1 MTSTLSTTRPDVQL
15 IVREL
20 VARAPERLTLVFA
33 SRRPPGIPIAK
44 LRAVGEVAELTRDD
58 LRFDADETSRLFSET
73 YGRSLEPD
81 VLADVTART
90 EGWAASLQLVHAA
103 LRDRTPVEI
112 RRFVRNL
119 SGGDQELYDYLAE
132 EVVGDLPA
140 DLQAFLMRTSIL
152 QVVTPELARVVTGL
166 DTSEVARL
174 TGSAERVTLL
184 GRRARGPRTE
194 LRYHPL
200 VRGFLEARL
209 SRELGVDAVRDL
221 HRTVAAHAED
231 HDWRIAAHHHWAAGD
246 RHKAYQIIDTS
257 ARSIIG
263 RGEYL
268 VAAPFVAE
276 AGDEALR
283 ASFLVVLS
291 RRDFKQGD
299 VRQALARAKQA
310 VEIDPE
316 SDVALA
322 NLASL
327 NLTSGD
333 VAGAIDAATRLI
345 AITKDEG
352 WLGIAQT
359 MLAIIQGSRDGRIP
373 ETVERLSELAER
385 QRLDGDT
392 HFEGITYLNLAVTE
406 RSMGNATATFKSA
419 TKAIDLL
426 ESSSAGAEV
435 ASARCVRAWA
445 LFHTGHPKEARTE
458 LVRSLA
464 ETNETI
470 RVDALLEIAG
480 MEAFY
485 GDIAAANECISELH
499 ALGHVA
505 DWAVRMSL
513 VTSAYLAIRNG
524 RATDAARI
532 ASGIAPDELTA
543 SSGHKAHVL
552 AVRAHAQVSMGASS
566 TAALALAKRQASHQS
581 AGLWEAYCEALEAAR
596 GPVEGFRLFVR
607 QAGRRGPW
615 VLTYIAELVVDRLAD
630 LGEVELAM
638 VLDEAA
644 LRPERWRPALRS
656 CVDASGRSSLV
667 SGRLLE
673 AIGDTEDVLRLRRL
687 AHQHRGMPEADLGRS
702 LARRIAPRV
711 FVEDQGRVSIQ
722 IGGRSID
729 GASIRRKVL
738 ALLCFLIT
746 RPRYSATRDEV
757 MDALWPEFDP
767 ADALNSLNQTVYF
780 LRRVFEPAYK
790 EDLSPAYL
798 HHESDLIWLD
808 PELVSSTS
816 GNCLGLIRSMSPE
829 PTPLDVAEL
838 SAAYQGPFALD
849 FAYEEW
855 AADYRTSLHASY
867 LQIIEKAVA
876 SDTIS
881 GHFER
886 GIGLARR
893 ALDLTPEADQIELSL
908 LRLYRLNGSHSAAA
922 EQYSHYAATM
932 RETLGVD
939 PPELELLWE
948 DR

>member
-1 MTSTLSTTRPDVQL
+1 M

-20 VARAPERLTLVFA
+20 VSRAPERLTIVFA
-33 SRRPPGIPIAK
+33 SRRSPGIPIAK

-58 LRFDADETSRLFSET
+58 LRFDADETSKLFRET
-73 YGRSLEPD
+73 YGRTLEPD

-112 RRFVRNL
+112 RTFVRNL
-119 SGGDQELYDYLAE
+119 SGGDQDLYDYLAE
-132 EVVGDLPA
+132 EVVGDLSP
-140 DLQAFLMRTSIL
+140 DLQGFLMRTSIL
-152 QVVTPELARVVTGL
+152 QVVTPELAEVVTGL
-166 DTSEVARL
+166 GAAEVSRL
-174 TGSAERVTLL
+174 TAAAERVTLL

-200 VRGFLEARL
+200 VREFLEARL
-209 SRELGVDAVRDL
+209 VRDYGGDSVREL
-221 HRTVAAHAED
+221 HRTVAAHAESR
-231 HDWRIAAHHHWAAGD
+231 DWRIAAHHHWAAGD
-246 RHKAYQIIDTS
+246 RHHAYAIIDAS
-257 ARSIIG
+257 AKSIIG

-268 VAAPFVAE
+268 VAAPFVADVDDD
-276 AGDEALR
+276 AQR

-299 VRQALARAKQA
+299 VRQALARAKRA
-310 VEIDPE
+310 VAMDPE

-333 VAGAIDAATRLI
+333 VMGAVDAATRLMSV
-345 AITKDEG
+345 TKDEG

-359 MLAIIQGSRDGRIP
+359 MLLILQGSLDGRMP

-385 QRLDGDT
+385 QRLNGDT
-392 HFEGITYLNLAVTE
+392 HFEGITYLNLAVTQ
-406 RSMGNATATFKSA
+406 RAMGDAAATLSSA
-419 TKAIDLL
+419 TRAIELL
-426 ESSSAGAEV
+426 QSSSAGAEI

-445 LFHTGHPKEARTE
+445 LFHLHEPTQARVE
-458 LVRSLA
+458 LAVSLA
-464 ETNETI
+464 EANEPI
-470 RVDALLEIAG
+470 RMDALLEAAE

-485 GDIAAANECISELH
+485 GDESLASDYIAELR
-499 ALGHVA
+499 AMGKSA
-505 DWAVRMSL
+505 DWAVG
-513 VTSAYLAIRNG
+513 VTMVTAAYLALRRG
-524 RATDAARI
+524 SPSEAAVIAMRI
-532 ASGIAPDELTA
+532 DPDELTA

-552 AVRAHAQVSMGASS
+552 AVRAHAQIAKGAPDSLE
-566 TAALALAKRQASHQS
+566 ALELAKRQATRQS
-581 AGLWEAYCEALEAAR
+581 AGLWVGYCNALEAAC
-596 GPVEGFRLFVR
+596 GLSGAFRLFVR
-607 QAGRRGPW
+607 QANRRGTW
-615 VLTYIAELVVDRLAD
+615 ALTYAAELVVERLAD
-630 LGEVELAM
+630 LGD
-638 VLDEAA
+638 DEQAIVFEEA
-644 LRPERWRPALRS
+644 ELRPERWRPALRDS
-656 CVDASGRSSLV
+656 VDSGGISSLACA
-667 SGRLLE
+667 RLLE
-673 AIGDTEDVLRLRRL
+673 IIGETQDVIRLRRL
-687 AHQHRGMPEADLGRS
+687 AHQHRGTPVADLGRG
-702 LARRIAPRV
+702 LVRRIAARV
-711 FVEDQGRVSIQ
+711 FVEDQGRVSIRV
-722 IGGRSID
+722 GSRVVEGS
-729 GASIRRKVL
+729 SIRRKVL

-746 RPRYSATRDEV
+746 RARYAATRDEV

-780 LRRVFEPAYK
+780 LRRVFEPSYK

-816 GNCLGLIRSMSPE
+816 GNCLELIRSMSPE
-829 PTPLDVAEL
+829 PSPREVAEL
-838 SAAYQGPFALD
+838 AQAYLGPFALD

-855 AADYRTSLHASY
+855 AADYRTSLHSSY

-876 SDTIS
+876 SDTIN

-922 EQYSHYAATM
+922 EQYTHYAAAM
-932 RETLGVD
+932 RETLGVE
-939 PPELELLWE
+939 PPALESL
-948 DR
+948 